1 MMGHTKV
8 SDAAGKTGQGEYE
21 IELNGTK
28 LSESLNDLRALP
40 RVANLGSFATR
51 FTLPESALLV
61 VTEHRCGRQGFRDD
75 FCTGSPTEPTND
87 PTGHR
92 TP

>member
-28 LSESLNDLRALP
+28 LSDDLGFHAGLLRLRP
-40 RVANLGSFATR
+40 PGHHIVLFNL
-51 FTLPESALLV
+51 TLIGLDVPS
-61 VTEHRCGRQGFRDD
+61 G
-75 FCTGSPTEPTND
+75 
-87 PTGHR
+87 
-92 TP
+92 